1 MTSTALLAIGAGLA
15 LVGLGLTAYF
25 GYRYRQEQ
33 RKIEELE
40 AKAAEAEET
49 ARADGGVAHEVGFDA
64 PEMAGGLTGLL
75 LSWRERAK
83 AKRMARKGYVRWH
96 LVDGANVRPARWVK
110 PEKEGHGIREYSKDG
125 TDYLFPDDALALDSQ
140 TGARVAYHHIGEPEP
155 INFRDPGYA
164 TLSGDEMEKL
174 LDQQAED
181 SPASWFE
188 DFDFDAQTLM
198 YLMIGGVL
206 LFAAIMQF
214 TGGG

>member
-1 MTSTALLAIGAGLA
+1 MNALLPIAGALA
-15 LVGLGLTAYF
+15 LVGLGIGLY
-25 GYRYRQEQ
+25 GLSRYRTEP
-33 RKIEELE
+33 RRIKELE
-40 AKAAEAEET
+40 AKVADAEEA
-49 ARADGGVAHEVGFDA
+49 ARADGGVAHEVGFEA
-64 PEMAGGLTGLL
+64 PKLEGGLSGLL

-96 LVDGANVRPARWVK
+96 LIDGNNVRPTRWVK
-110 PEKEGHGIREYSKDG
+110 PEKQGHGIREYSKDD
-125 TDYLFPDDALALDSQ
+125 TDYLFPDDALVVDSQ
-140 TGARVAYHHIGEPEP
+140 TGARVAYHHVGEPEP
-155 INFRDPGYA
+155 INLREPGYA

-181 SPASWFE
+181 SPASWLA
-188 DFDFDAQTLM
+188 DFDFDAQTIM